1 MKIVM
6 RGLLWMVL
14 LTACAA
20 AMHAQG
26 TTSRFALTPE
36 RLAEALVDPKGSDLS
51 FSFLARKVGRSN
63 RVFAGEDGAA
73 LPFDETSLRRA
84 LTDPPFDVYVLT
96 PYVRAAV
103 PAADARRRYAPVPV
117 LTAAALNAD
126 GIIVSIAPSPNFLA
140 ADSIEN
146 VVLLTDLGRRIV
158 RPARTALETRTV
170 SNALGAHKDVT
181 VGAFYFRFEDFEQ
194 LPLAIVCVQ
203 ASGRTL
209 RLWVEEEDLAK

>member
-1 MKIVM
+1 MKSLSAIVAIAV
-6 RGLLWMVL
+6 GLLAPL
-14 LTACAA
+14 
-20 AMHAQG
+20 HAQAPAP
-26 TTSRFALTPE
+26 SRFALTPE
-36 RLAEALVDPKGSDLS
+36 RLAEALVDPKGSELS
-51 FSFLARKVGRSN
+51 FSFLARKAGRGN
-63 RVFAGEDGAA
+63 YRIFAGEDGAA
-73 LPFDETSLRRA
+73 LPVDMTSTRRA

-126 GIIVSIAPSPNFLA
+126 GIIVSIAPSANFLA
-140 ADSIEN
+140 ADSIDN

-158 RPARTALETRTV
+158 RPARTALETRTI

-203 ASGRTL
+203 TSGRTL